1 MTGTLRRFA
10 AFYLEMGGSG
20 YLRARGFTLVE
31 LMVVVAIISIIAVFA
46 VGKYSGLVERSR
58 ICAAENDLKVIA
70 DAFMNEET
78 GYLRDMRGIPGFS
91 PAALRIGNLL
101 VSTNVYGVTAGN
113 ECVRVDRVKMAG
125 CAAPE
130 VFVKWDGAA
139 RRGWHG
145 PYVRHA
151 AGVFPAAGERR
162 YGDDST
168 FDSRG
173 FYPPLSGLLVAHD
186 FVIRRDGCSIYG
198 FPGEPS
204 VLDPWGNPYVL
215 QVPPPQA
222 FLDVAN
228 LVTGVTEEV
237 RFSYSRVVSAGP
249 DGRLDTPCFAVN
261 ETNRWMT
268 AWNDRTRRLCRQAG
282 YVDGSRAAR
291 GDDIVLFL
299 MRNDVDEGEAR

>member
-1 MTGTLRRFA
+1 M
-10 AFYLEMGGSG
+10 
-20 YLRARGFTLVE
+20 ARGFTLVE
-31 LMVVVAIISIIAVFA
+31 LIAVVAIVSIIAVMA
-46 VGKYSGLVERSR
+46 VGRYSGFVNESR
-58 ICAAENDLKVIA
+58 VRAAESDLKVIA

-91 PAALRIGNLL
+91 LAALRVGNLL
-101 VSTNVYGVTAGN
+101 VSTNVYGAAEGN
-113 ECVRVDRVKMAG
+113 ECVRVDRVKVAG

-130 VFVKWDGAA
+130 VFVRWDESA

-151 AGVFPAAGERR
+151 SGGVFPSAGERR
-162 YGDDST
+162 FGDDST

-173 FYPPLSGLLVAHD
+173 FYPPLSGLLVAQD
-186 FVIRRDGCSIYG
+186 FVDRRDGCSIYG
-198 FPGEPS
+198 FPGEPA

-222 FLDVAN
+222 FSDVAN
-228 LVTGVTEEV
+228 VVTGVAEEV
-237 RFSYSRVVSAGP
+237 RFSYARVVSAGP
-249 DGRLDTPCFAVN
+249 DGRLDTPCFAIN

-282 YVDGSRAAR
+282 LADGSRAAR

>member
-1 MTGTLRRFA
+1 MSGSRF
-10 AFYLEMGGSG
+10 F
-20 YLRARGFTLVE
+20 RARGFTVVE
-31 LMVVVAIISIIAVFA
+31 LMVVVAIISVIAVFA

-91 PAALRIGNLL
+91 LAALRVGNLL
-101 VSTNVYGVTAGN
+101 VSTNVYGVTAWN
-113 ECVRVDRVKMAG
+113 ECMRVDREKVTG

-130 VFVKWDGAA
+130 VFVRWDESA

-151 AGVFPAAGERR
+151 SGVFPAAGDRR
-162 YGDDST
+162 SSDDST

-173 FYPPLSGLLVAHD
+173 FYPPLSGLYVAQD
-186 FVIRRDGCSIYG
+186 FEDRLDGCSVYG
-198 FPGEPS
+198 FPGEPA
-204 VLDPWGNPYVL
+204 VIDPWGNPYVL
-215 QVPPPQA
+215 QIPPPQA
-222 FLDVAN
+222 FFDVAN
-228 LVTGVTEEV
+228 VVSGVTDEV
-237 RFSYSRVVSAGP
+237 RFSYARVVSAGP
-249 DGRLDTPCFAVN
+249 DGRLDTPCFAIN

-268 AWNDRTRRLCRQAG
+268 AWSDRTRRLCRQAG
-282 YVDGSRAAR
+282 FADGSRAAR

-299 MRNDVDEGEAR
+299 MRNDVDELEAR